1 MAVKTRG
8 IMSVEQLNDMQRYLG
23 EEIYDNYKDGWINR
37 RQMLKRVILIC
48 GSSAGAAALLAACG
62 DTATP
67 VPSTTSAVATTT
79 NATTTIAAMTSAATT
94 TSALTNA
101 ATTTSGAAMATTASS
116 NGTTVAAT
124 TTAASKSPLSVAAN
138 DPDIQGSD
146 VTFQSDVSVFGYL
159 ARPKATGNYATVIVI
174 HQNTGLTEHIK
185 DVARRVAKAGYIALA
200 PDLASR
206 GGGTGKFSAD
216 TITKFFADAKPTDMV
231 KDLNTAVDFVQKQDG
246 AQAGKIGVV
255 GFCYGGGLALSLAAA
270 NPKILAG
277 VSYYGPAPQ
286 PVSQMSA
293 TNAAILGQYGALDTR
308 VDSSIPPMEQVLKDS
323 GKTFMKNIYDGANHA
338 FNDDTRPSYVE
349 LAALPAWK
357 ATLDWSAKYLK

>member
-1 MAVKTRG
+1 MAVKTREM
-8 IMSVEQLNDMQRYLG
+8 MSVEQLNDMQRYLG
-23 EEIYDNYKDGWINR
+23 EEIYDNYMDGWINR

-62 DTATP
+62 DTVTP
-67 VPSTTSAVATTT
+67 VPATTASSAVTTTT
-79 NATTTIAAMTSAATT
+79 NATNTTAAMTSAAATI
-94 TSALTNA
+94 SP
-101 ATTTSGAAMATTASS
+101 ATTTAGAAMATTASG
-116 NGTTVAAT
+116 NGTPALAT
-124 TTAASKSPLSVAAN
+124 TAAASKSPLSVAAD
-138 DPDIQGSD
+138 DPAIQASD
-146 VTFQSDVSVFGYL
+146 VTFQSDMPVFGYL
-159 ARPKATGNYATVIVI
+159 ARPKAAGNYATVIVI
-174 HQNTGLTEHIK
+174 HQNTGLNEHIK
-185 DVARRVAKAGYIALA
+185 DVARRVAKAGYIAVA

-231 KDLNTAVDFVQKQDG
+231 KDLNAAVDFVQKQDG
-246 AQAGKIGVV
+246 AQVGKIGVV
-255 GFCYGGGLALSLAAA
+255 GFCYGGGLTLSLAAA
-270 NPKILAG
+270 NPKILVG

-323 GKTFMKNIYDGANHA
+323 SKTFMKNTYDNANHA

-349 LAALPAWK
+349 SAALPAWK
-357 ATLDWSAKYLK
+357 ATLDWFAKYLK